1 MESVEARVVR
11 DVERLV
17 VMDLKLGFEHSF
29 QVEAR
34 QGDLHVRKLCLEGIT

>member
-1 MESVEARVVR
+1 MVSVKARVAR

-17 VMDLKLGFEHSF
+17 VMDLKLEFEHSF

-34 QGDLHVRKLCLEGIT
+34 RGDLHVRKLCLEGIR